1 MTFFRLLDNFS
12 NPIKAT
18 FAVHVDP
25 CCDIPC
31 LPTEGQPFVL
41 VVGIFLVAAVA
52 LVFKNGA
59 ATPTPGVGGSST
71 PAGGSAVP
79 GGDSGDDGDER
90 RRRLLKKILIGL
102 GVVVGATAAACGV
115 GYLVC
120 EGDWTAFFTDPKL
133 FWTSL
138 GATLGVVTT
147 VTTKPEMAAYLGSIW
162 IEVFEHLTTAEVMS
176 PLLGDL
182 EFSESGLSAMMEE
195 VLDISQRGVIRSVIR
210 AYPDGATHH
219 VLQAALEKAL
229 TCEIQ
234 TIGLKHAVP
243 VN

>member
-1 MTFFRLLDNFS
+1 MLYFRNLELS
-12 NPIKAT
+12 NTKNVISFGYSDQLIEKCT
-18 FAVHVDP
+18 SNV
-25 CCDIPC
+25 
-31 LPTEGQPFVL
+31 GQSFIL
-41 VVGIFLVAAVA
+41 VVVGLFLVAVG
-52 LVFKNGA
+52 LVLKNGVIPSTSGTRGA
-59 ATPTPGVGGSST
+59 AQTPPGG
-71 PAGGSAVP
+71 PAA

-102 GVVVGATAAACGV
+102 GVVVGATAAVCGV

-120 EGDWTAFFTDPKL
+120 EGDWSAFFTDPKL

-162 IEVFEHLTTAEVMS
+162 GEVFEHLTTAEVMS

-182 EFSESGLSAMMEE
+182 EFTESGLSAVMEE

-234 TIGLKHAVP
+234 TIGLKHAIP